1 MTPFERQEAEHTLA
15 VIETVVP
22 KLYAL
27 LGDVTAE
34 EMDLKERDARCEL
47 NDRTDFQRLDDLR
60 LLAMQIR
67 DGIEAFREGTDAR
80 LAALLQHPDIQALPM
95 RQIGIVTLESLR
107 DWLQAKLAQ
116 PIDTSPWPR
125 PFRYIA
131 KVGKHRHDG
140 RLLKV
145 GDVVDLTETQA
156 EAWRD
161 KFVPVAE
168 ESVPV

>member
-15 VIETVVP
+15 VIDKVLPQFRE
-22 KLYAL
+22 L

-34 EMDLKERDARCEL
+34 EIDLKERDARCEL

-60 LLAMQIR
+60 LFARQVR
-67 DGIEAFREGTDAR
+67 EGIERFEGTDAR
-80 LAALLQHPDIQALPM
+80 LAALLQHPDIRALPI

-107 DWLQAKLAQ
+107 DWLQAKLAA
-116 PIDTSPWPR
+116 PVDTSPWPR

-145 GDVVDLTETQA
+145 GDVVDLTESQA
-156 EAWRD
+156 ESWRD